1 MRRKT
6 NIISILKEYTN
17 CYNYIYNIN
26 NEKRYIEYGE
36 MCIDLYGEIYIDT
49 VGVISFEEI
58 KCLLRDKKLDKLLP
72 LQSSGVSLPLT
83 VTLNENRKK

>member
-17 CYNYIYNIN
+17 CDNYIYNIDN
-26 NEKRYIEYGE
+26 KNRFIEYGE

-72 LQSSGVSLPLT
+72 LT
-83 VTLNENRKK
+83 ITLNEKNTKIFKK

>member
-1 MRRKT
+1 MRKKT

-17 CYNYIYNIN
+17 CDNYIYNIN

-72 LQSSGVSLPLT
+72 LT

>member
-17 CYNYIYNIN
+17 NDNYIYNIN

-36 MCIDLYGEIYIDT
+36 MCIDLYGDIYIDT
-49 VGVISFEEI
+49 VNVITFEEV

-72 LQSSGVSLPLT
+72 LT
-83 VTLNENRKK
+83 VTLNENKIKNIEK